1 MCVVCVCVCVHA
13 LVWVCMFAHA
23 YESVGVGMCMCLF
36 VCGYVGVCMG
46 VLVKIEIHI
55 STLYV
60 HSPADKI
67 QPSLRPSW
75 LRMG

>member
-1 MCVVCVCVCVHA
+1 MCACVCLRARMGVGVYVCTRVCV
-13 LVWVCMFAHA
+13 
-23 YESVGVGMCMCLF
+23 GVRICLF

-46 VLVKIEIHI
+46 VFVKIEILV
-55 STLYV
+55 SSLYG

-75 LRMG
+75 LRTG